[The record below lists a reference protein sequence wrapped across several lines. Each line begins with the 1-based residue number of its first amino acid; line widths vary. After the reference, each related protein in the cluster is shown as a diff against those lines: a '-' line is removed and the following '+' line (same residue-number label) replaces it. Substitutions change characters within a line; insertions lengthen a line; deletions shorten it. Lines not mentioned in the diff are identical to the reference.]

1 MSSNGARKA
10 VQAVPQ
16 SHDAHAPERQ
26 HRRYAHEAAI
36 RISAGAVKTT
46 GRTRNVSHGGLC
58 ATVDQA
64 FTVGADVTVDMTLV
78 FDQKTQSDAL
88 TLSARVAWCTTVDNK
103 FQVGLSFKALT
114 ADRIE
119 MLQLFLKC
127 LGEERA
133 PVQRRPRAASIDD
146 QFD

>member
-1 MSSNGARKA
+1 MSSNGARK
-10 VQAVPQ
+10 AVPQ

-26 HRRYAHEAAI
+26 HRRFAHEAAI
-36 RISAGAVKTT
+36 RITSGTVNTT
-46 GRTRNVSHGGLC
+46 GRTRNVSNGGLC

-64 FTVGADVTVDMTLV
+64 FAVGADVTVDMNLI

-88 TLSARVAWCTTVDNK
+88 TLSARVAWCTTVDNS

-114 ADRIE
+114 ADRVE
-119 MLQLFLKC
+119 MLQVFLKY